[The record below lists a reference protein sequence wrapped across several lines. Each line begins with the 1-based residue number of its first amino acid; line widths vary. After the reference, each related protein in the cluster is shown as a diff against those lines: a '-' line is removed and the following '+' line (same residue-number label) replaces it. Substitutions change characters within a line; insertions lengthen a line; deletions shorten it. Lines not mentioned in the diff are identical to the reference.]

1 MTYFILFLFK
11 IFYVEDKAGNTP
23 VRDKEKSKQKFL
35 NAVGKLLRTKGFSA
49 LKVNDIAAVAGLDKK
64 LIYKYF
70 GGRDQLVDQY
80 LVSIDFWSNV
90 KQDDAQPIITDGGQE
105 FTKQMVLQ
113 QYDYVASNKEFQ
125 KILLWGLSEK
135 RKSLQNLADEREVV
149 GEVLLKNITD
159 PFFKDKAEN
168 FRASMA
174 IIISGAYYLNMYSGA
189 SNSTFCGIDPAKE
202 QGEKAIKK
210 AIVNLVDML
219 YEDGKKQN
227 G

>member
-1 MTYFILFLFK
+1 MTEKKQNIQ
-11 IFYVEDKAGNTP
+11 
-23 VRDKEKSKQKFL
+23 VRDKEKSKQRFL
-35 NAVGKLLRTKGFSA
+35 NAVGKLLQAKGFSA
-49 LKVNDIAAVAGLDKK
+49 LKVNDIAATAGLDKK

-90 KQDDAQPIITDGGQE
+90 REENAPPVITDGGQE
-105 FTKQMVLQ
+105 FVKQMIVQ

-135 RKSLQNLADEREVV
+135 RKSLQNLADEREIA

-159 PFFKDKAEN
+159 PFFGDKAVN

-174 IIISGAYYLNMYSGA
+174 ILISGAYYLNMYSGA

-202 QGEKAIKK
+202 EGKDAIKT
-210 AIVNLVDML
+210 ALTSLVDMI
-219 YEDGKKQN
+219 YKDKQE
-227 G
+227 

>member
-1 MTYFILFLFK
+1 M
-11 IFYVEDKAGNTP
+11 AGSTQKVQ
-23 VRDKEKSKQKFL
+23 VRDKEKSKQLFL

-49 LKVNDIAAVAGLDKK
+49 LKVNDIAAVAGMDKK

-80 LVSIDFWSNV
+80 LISIDFWSNV
-90 KQDDAQPIITDGGQE
+90 KEEDAPPVITDGGQE
-105 FTKQMVLQ
+105 FTKQMILQ

-135 RKSLQNLADEREVV
+135 RKSLQNLADEREIA

-159 PFFKDKAEN
+159 PFFGDKATN

-189 SNSTFCGIDPAKE
+189 SNSTFCGIDPAKKE
-202 QGEKAIKK
+202 GEKAIKE
-210 AIVNLVDML
+210 ALVSLVDML
-219 YEDGKKQN
+219 YDDAKR
-227 G
+227 

>member
-1 MTYFILFLFK
+1 LRSN
-11 IFYVEDKAGNTP
+11 FYAMAGSTQKVQ
-23 VRDKEKSKQKFL
+23 VRDKEKSKQLFL

-49 LKVNDIAAVAGLDKK
+49 LKVNDIAAVAGMDKK

-80 LVSIDFWSNV
+80 LISIDFWSNV
-90 KQDDAQPIITDGGQE
+90 KEEDAPPVITDGGQE
-105 FTKQMVLQ
+105 FTKQMILQ

-135 RKSLQNLADEREVV
+135 RKSLQNLADEREIA

-159 PFFKDKAEN
+159 PFFGDKATN

-189 SNSTFCGIDPAKE
+189 SNSTFCGIDPAKKE
-202 QGEKAIKK
+202 GEKAIKE
-210 AIVNLVDML
+210 ALVSLVDML
-219 YEDGKKQN
+219 YDDAKR
-227 G
+227 

>member
-1 MTYFILFLFK
+1 MTYLLLLLFK
-11 IFYVEDKAGNTP
+11 IFCMEDRTENTH

-90 KQDDAQPIITDGGQE
+90 REDDAPPVITDGGQE
-105 FTKQMVLQ
+105 FTKQMILQ

-135 RKSLQNLADEREVV
+135 RKSLQNLADEREIA

-159 PFFKDKAEN
+159 PFFGNKAEN

-189 SNSTFCGIDPAKE
+189 SNSTFCGIDPAKQE
-202 QGEKAIKK
+202 GEKAIKK
-210 AIVNLVDML
+210 ALVNLVDML
-219 YEDGKKQN
+219 YEDAKQEI
-227 G
+227 

>member
-1 MTYFILFLFK
+1 MAEKEQNIQT
-11 IFYVEDKAGNTP
+11 
-23 VRDKEKSKQKFL
+23 RDKEKSKQRLL
-35 NAVGKLLRTKGFSA
+35 NAVGKLLQSKGFSA
-49 LKVNDIAAVAGLDKK
+49 LKVNDIAAAAGLDKK

-70 GGRDQLVDQY
+70 GGRDQLVDEY

-90 KQDDAQPIITDGGQE
+90 KEQDAPPVITDGGQE
-105 FTKQMVLQ
+105 FVKQMIVQ

-135 RKSLQNLADEREVV
+135 RKSLQNLADEREIA
-149 GEVLLKNITD
+149 GEVLLQNITD
-159 PFFKDKAEN
+159 PFFGDKAEN

-202 QGEKAIKK
+202 EGEKAIKK
-210 AIVNLVDML
+210 ALVSLVDMI
-219 YEDGKKQN
+219 YKDRGEK
-227 G
+227 